1 MIRLILSGDELALVA
16 SLAESYEPD
25 SLSESE
31 ALDSLIIKLGRLGVL
46 SSPYSRK
53 P

>member
-1 MIRLILSGDELALVA
+1 MIRLILSGDELALIA
-16 SLAESYEPD
+16 KLAESCEPD
-25 SLSESE
+25 TMPESE